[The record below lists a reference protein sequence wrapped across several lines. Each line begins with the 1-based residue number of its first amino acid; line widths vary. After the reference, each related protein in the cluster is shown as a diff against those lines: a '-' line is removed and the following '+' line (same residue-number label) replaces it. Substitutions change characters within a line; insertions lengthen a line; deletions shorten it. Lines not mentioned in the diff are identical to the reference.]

1 MKKVIGLTGGIAC
14 GKTTVSN
21 ILKELGAFIIDAD
34 EISREVV
41 RKGAPALV
49 EITSEFGNS
58 YLLTDGE
65 LNRKKMGEL
74 VFSDS
79 EALTKLNKITH
90 PQIVRKIQNEIKWSK
105 ENSDHRV
112 IIVDAALL
120 IENNLTE
127 LVDELWLVT
136 TSEHIQINRIMKR
149 DSITKKEA
157 KLRIESQMTIEEKKK
172 FADNIIDNSVS
183 LERLNKRI
191 TSLWQEFK

>member
-34 EISREVV
+34 KIAREVV
-41 RKGAPALV
+41 KKGAPALG
-49 EITSEFGNS
+49 EIASEFGDS
-58 YLLTDGE
+58 YLLTNGE

-105 ENSDHRV
+105 ENSNYRV

-136 TSEHIQINRIMKR
+136 ASESIQINRLVKR
-149 DSITKKEA
+149 DNFTETEA
-157 KLRIESQMTIEEKKK
+157 RLRIDSQMTLEEKKK
-172 FADNIIDNSVS
+172 FADNIIDNSGS
-183 LERLNKRI
+183 LERLNETIK
-191 TSLWQEFK
+191 SLWQEYK

>member
-34 EISREVV
+34 KIAREVV
-41 RKGAPALV
+41 KKGAPALG
-49 EITSEFGNS
+49 EIASEFGDS
-58 YLLTDGE
+58 YLLTNGE

-90 PQIVRKIQNEIKWSK
+90 PKIVGKIQNEIKWSK
-105 ENSDHRV
+105 KNSNYRV

-127 LVDELWLVT
+127 LVDEVWLVT

-157 KLRIESQMTIEEKKK
+157 KLRIDSQMTVEEKKK
-172 FADNIIDNSVS
+172 FADKIIDNSVS
-183 LERLNKRI
+183 LEMLNKKI
-191 TSLWQEFK
+191 ISLWQDFK

>member
-21 ILKELGAFIIDAD
+21 ILKKLGAFIIDAD
-34 EISREVV
+34 KISREVV
-41 RKGAPALV
+41 KKGSPALR
-49 EITSEFGNS
+49 EIASEFGDN
-58 YLLTDGE
+58 YLLTNGE

-90 PQIVRKIQNEIKWSK
+90 PKIVAKIQNEIKWSK
-105 ENSDHRV
+105 ENSNYHV

-127 LVDELWLVT
+127 LVDEVWLVT
-136 TSEHIQINRIMKR
+136 ASEHIQINRIMKR
-149 DSITKKEA
+149 DSITEQEA
-157 KLRIESQMTIEEKKK
+157 KLRIDSQMTVEEKRK
-172 FADNIIDNSVS
+172 FACNIIDNSAS
-183 LERLNKRI
+183 LERLNKI
-191 TSLWQEFK
+191 VKSLWQEFK